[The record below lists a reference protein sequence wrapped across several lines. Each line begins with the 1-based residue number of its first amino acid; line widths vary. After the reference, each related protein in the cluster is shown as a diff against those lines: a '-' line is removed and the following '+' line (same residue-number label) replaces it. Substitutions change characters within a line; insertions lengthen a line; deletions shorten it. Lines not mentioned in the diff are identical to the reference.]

1 MIKILK
7 KSKKK
12 IFCGVCSGLA
22 EYLDTDPTIIRLI
35 ALLLVFWG
43 FSGVLLY
50 IILALLM
57 PSADEVED

>member
-1 MIKILK
+1 MTKILK

-12 IFCGVCSGLA
+12 IFCGVCGGLA
-22 EYLDTDPTIIRLI
+22 VYLNTDPTIIRLI

>member
-12 IFCGVCSGLA
+12 IFCGVCGGLA

>member
-1 MIKILK
+1 MTKILK

-12 IFCGVCSGLA
+12 IFCGVCGGLA
-22 EYLDTDPTIIRLI
+22 EYLDTDSTIIRLI
-35 ALLLVFWG
+35 ALLLIFCG

-57 PSADEVED
+57 PSADDVED

>member
-12 IFCGVCSGLA
+12 IFCGVCGGIA
-22 EYLDTDPTIIRLI
+22 AYLDTDPTIIRLI
-35 ALLLVFWG
+35 ALLLVFCG

-57 PSADEVED
+57 PSADDVED